1 MTYSLDWYDG
11 AVNSA
16 ASYIAD
22 DPECLDELFDALSRL
37 TEDPRPR
44 KSKPLATPGLRRLR
58 VGRYRALYEIVDS
71 VGSIIV
77 IHVGRVG

>member
-1 MTYSLDWYDG
+1 MSYSLDWYDG

-16 ASYIAD
+16 ASYIGD
-22 DPECLDELFDALSRL
+22 DPTGVDELFDALSQL
-37 TEDPRPR
+37 MDDPRPR
-44 KSKPLATPGLRRLR
+44 RSKALATPGLRRLR